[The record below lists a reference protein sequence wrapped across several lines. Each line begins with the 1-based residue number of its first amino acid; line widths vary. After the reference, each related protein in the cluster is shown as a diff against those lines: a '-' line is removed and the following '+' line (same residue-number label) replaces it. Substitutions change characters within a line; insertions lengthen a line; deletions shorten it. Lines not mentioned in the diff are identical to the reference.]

1 VLPVEF
7 SRLLAGKN
15 LYNNRLQSYSREFF
29 TLKGIYMELAR
40 TIESVRQSVA
50 AAHAAGKRIGFV
62 PTMGAL
68 HAGHVSLIEAAAKR
82 CDFVV
87 VSIFVNP
94 TQFGPSEDF
103 DKYPRDLEGDMS
115 ICARAGVDLV
125 FAPSASEMYAQVNVT
140 WVDVEKLTENLC
152 GRSRPGHFRGVT
164 TVCAKLFNI
173 VSPDVAFFGQKDAQQ
188 ALVIKRMVADLNMPL
203 EIVVCPTVRDPDGLA
218 ISSRNQYLSVEERKD
233 AVLLSESLAECEKLV
248 ASGQRESKVLI
259 ESMRKII
266 SKSSKAQIEYISI
279 VDTETLADI
288 DVIAGQALVALAVK
302 FGSTRLI
309 DNVLVGLDK

>member
-1 VLPVEF
+1 
-7 SRLLAGKN
+7 
-15 LYNNRLQSYSREFF
+15 
-29 TLKGIYMELAR
+29 MELAR

-50 AAHAAGKRIGFV
+50 AARARDKSIGFV

-68 HAGHVSLIEAAAKR
+68 HAGHVSLIEAAVQK

-103 DKYPRDLEGDMS
+103 DKYTRDLEGDMK
-115 ICARAGVDLV
+115 ICAEAGVDLV
-125 FAPSASEMYAQVNVT
+125 FAPTASEMYHEANIT
-140 WVDVEKLTENLC
+140 WVNVEKLTLNLC
-152 GRSRPGHFRGVT
+152 GRNRPGHFRGVT

-188 ALVIKRMVADLNMPL
+188 AIVIKRMVSDLNMPL
-203 EIVVCPTVRDPDGLA
+203 QIVVCPTVREPDGLA
-218 ISSRNQYLSVEERKD
+218 VSSRNKYLSASERKD
-233 AVLLSESLAECEKLV
+233 AVFLSQSLAECEKLV
-248 ASGQRESKVLI
+248 KTGQRNCEALI

-279 VDTETLADI
+279 VDTETLTDI
-288 DVIAGQALVALAVK
+288 DVIEGAALVALAVK

-309 DNVLVGLDK
+309 DNIFVGLLKQ